1 MDKRETDAITT
12 AREILT
18 TSHSIAVVGLSRH
31 ANKSAHSVPA
41 TLKAAGF
48 KVMPVNPYAT
58 TVLGE
63 RSYRVLTDVTEP
75 VDVVEVFR
83 PSEEAPDIAR
93 GAVAIGAKALWL
105 QTGLRS
111 EEAREIAEEAGLLYV
126 EDRCMAVDRAHFGIT
141 KEP

>member
-1 MDKRETDAITT
+1 
-12 AREILT
+12 
-18 TSHSIAVVGLSRH
+18 
-31 ANKSAHSVPA
+31 
-41 TLKAAGF
+41 
-48 KVMPVNPYAT
+48 MPVNPYAT